1 MKDWI
6 VKGIDYLGYPLDPSL
21 LLPEGEKIVA
31 KE

>member
-6 VKGIDYLGYPLDPSL
+6 VKGIDYLGYPLYANL
-21 LLPEGEKIVA
+21 LLPEGKKIVA